1 MWLPL
6 RTYQCWGCAVKRL
19 FAWLGIILLIGAMG
33 FYQWS
38 EEIAD
43 GRRLPAGNSIEVR
56 IASGGVK
63 IVGKPGT
70 DVRVSIG
77 GVSPELAA
85 TAKVHID
92 RDRRPI
98 LVEISDLPRGSEA
111 TVELPESASVAVSML
126 AGDLNISGMR
136 GDTRALLRAGL
147 MTIHLGSLS
156 DVGTAD
162 GFVLAGNLDA
172 SAFRVDKGGIW
183 RMFRWR
189 GSGKSTIDAHVTS
202 GELVIE

>member
-1 MWLPL
+1 M
-6 RTYQCWGCAVKRL
+6 KRF
-19 FAWLGIILLIGAMG
+19 FAWFGIILLIAVMG

-38 EEIAD
+38 EGIVDA
-43 GRRLPAGNSIEVR
+43 RRLPAGDSIEVR

-63 IVGKPGT
+63 IVGKPGN
-70 DVRVSIG
+70 DVRVSIS
-77 GVSPELAA
+77 GVGPELAA

-111 TVELPESASVAVSML
+111 TVEVPESASVAVSML
-126 AGDLNISGMR
+126 AGDLNISGIR
-136 GDTRALLRAGL
+136 GDTHALLRAGS
-147 MTIHLGSLS
+147 MTIHLGSLA

-162 GFVLAGNLDA
+162 GFVLAGDLEA
-172 SAFRVDKGGIW
+172 SAFQVEKGGIW

-189 GSGKSTIDAHVTS
+189 GSGRTTIDAHVTS
-202 GELVIE
+202 GELIIE